1 MIKKN
6 KILILIL
13 STCDP
18 SYNNFKKAIS
28 ETWVRTARQNGIR
41 CIFYSGNNI
50 KNELI
55 NDELKLCCDDSLKN
69 TGKKL
74 YYALKFIHSSQIE
87 FTHIYRTNL
96 SSFLFINKFENYVNK
111 LDISF
116 YGGYTNYFHK
126 LKILNRYRPI
136 SILFSRLLNFQ
147 KINYAAG
154 TGFFLSKD
162 LIEKIINFNNIPF
175 HFIDD
180 VMVGEILKIKIND
193 IPRYDFVN
201 DDIINISL
209 LNVELIENCFLIRL
223 KSLNRHNDVSKI
235 YQINK
240 FNSLKDYLTFQHQS
254 SF

>member
-1 MIKKN
+1 LNKKN
-6 KILILIL
+6 KLLILIL

-18 SYNNFKKAIS
+18 SYDIFKKAIS

-41 CIFYSGNNI
+41 CIFYSGNHM
-50 KNELI
+50 KNEFI

-74 YYALKFIHSSQIE
+74 YYALKFIHSLQIE

-96 SSFLFINKFENYVNK
+96 SSFLFINKLENYIDK
-111 LDISF
+111 LDVSF
-116 YGGYTNYFHK
+116 YGGHISYIHK

-136 SILFSRLLNFQ
+136 SILFSRVLNFQ

-162 LIEKIINFNNIPF
+162 LVEIIIHYNNIPF
-175 HFIDD
+175 QFIDD

-201 DDIINISL
+201 DNINNSQ
-209 LNVELIENCFLIRL
+209 LNIEQIGNCFLIRF
-223 KSLNRHNDVSKI
+223 KSLNRYNDVSKI
-235 YQINK
+235 YEINK

-254 SF
+254 FF